1 MTTIPK
7 PSRISAASYHA
18 TSAQDM
24 STSSDDESVVEIS
37 SNLENDDCLCFARH
51 QEQTSIVINPPDGH
65 VLFQQP
71 VEEYASNGSL
81 ENVQETAQQV
91 ICEFQNRLL
100 EKLPRVAIAALL
112 PPNDDDV
119 LRLEEHVVV
128 NALQQA
134 VHKNKRRSTR
144 AKLSTKRLVD
154 ENFAKPRVRASSR
167 RAITRDTESNHDSSS
182 SQDHPASSHKA
193 QDENS
198 NLVYDLHDEDVIS
211 TNGGS
216 HVLPH
221 PGNVRFVHMSVAY
234 GKRYHKARS
243 EQGRFAVVQD
253 FIQAFQG
260 RRFVKHLGRGV
271 YRKLPHGSVI
281 QKVTRALKRAITSPK
296 AIRNE
301 ADNSSKAHS
310 VPMPKRTRCKRPV
323 KNEQVKLL
331 PTSKEARRPSETRL
345 GRKRRR
351 VSRFLQDEHHEEASV
366 APTTRV
372 VKTAADIVVGPTPA
386 KRTSSSRVQD
396 VPPKT
401 ASVATSLR
409 SPPAVP
415 NRVSPDAVPTTTT
428 ACKPLVVLS
437 SRGIPIVLPNTPTT
451 AMPVVLGVNGN
462 PHGLG
467 LLAQR
472 FTNWVRATK
481 NFDCIDLD
489 VAVRALKIP
498 KRRIYDIVN
507 ILEGAGVLQRKSG
520 RKNVFF
526 WAAPSLEDHTQ
537 EMQHQALEQQ
547 QDEQLDKWME
557 MLQRRQMD
565 IMEESN
571 ISGSELAP
579 LLGLETTLLAV
590 HVPQHSFLRTI
601 HTMPVDNND
610 AGPIAFKITSHG
622 EPKDFPKAC
631 LLTHGETKLRP
642 VEVNTS
648 LSPSKA
654 AFGPHARYPAQSPAI
669 ECHDPNPLGTLLKVL
684 PKPPPK
690 AGLSYTDFSPG
701 FQPMEV
707 SDDDEER
714 DASPFVSLWRQDDK
728 EQSHSPFEALLKA
741 SEAVCE

>member
-1 MTTIPK
+1 MP
-7 PSRISAASYHA
+7 
-18 TSAQDM
+18 
-24 STSSDDESVVEIS
+24 
-37 SNLENDDCLCFARH
+37 
-51 QEQTSIVINPPDGH
+51 
-65 VLFQQP
+65 
-71 VEEYASNGSL
+71 
-81 ENVQETAQQV
+81 
-91 ICEFQNRLL
+91 
-100 EKLPRVAIAALL
+100 
-112 PPNDDDV
+112 
-119 LRLEEHVVV
+119 
-128 NALQQA
+128 
-134 VHKNKRRSTR
+134 
-144 AKLSTKRLVD
+144 TKRLVD
-154 ENFAKPRVRASSR
+154 EGFHKPRVRASSR
-167 RAITRDTESNHDSSS
+167 RAITNDKESNQDSS
-182 SQDHPASSHKA
+182 SQDHPASHKV

-216 HVLPH
+216 HMLPH
-221 PGNVRFVHMSVAY
+221 PGNVRFVQMSVAY
-234 GKRYHKARS
+234 GKRYHVARS
-243 EQGRFAVVQD
+243 EQCRFAVVQD

-260 RRFVKHLGRGV
+260 RFVKHLGNGV

-281 QKVTRALKRAITSPK
+281 QKVTRALKRATFLPK
-296 AIRNE
+296 ARNE
-301 ADNSSKAHS
+301 ADNKANS
-310 VPMPKRTRCKRPV
+310 VPMPKRTRCKLTA
-323 KNEQVKLL
+323 KNKQVELL
-331 PTSKEARRPSETRL
+331 PTSKEARRQSETLL

-351 VSRFLQDEHHEEASV
+351 VSRFFQHEHEASV

-372 VKTAADIVVGPTPA
+372 VKTTADIVVGPTPA

-401 ASVATSLR
+401 TVSTSLG
-409 SPPAVP
+409 SVP
-415 NRVSPDAVPTTTT
+415 NRVSPDTVPTITT

-437 SRGIPIVLPNTPTT
+437 SRDGIPIVLPNTPTT

-472 FTNWVRATK
+472 FTTWVQATK
-481 NFDCIDLD
+481 NFDYIDLD
-489 VAVRALKIP
+489 VAVKALRIP

-507 ILEGAGVLQRKSG
+507 ILEGAGVLQRKNG

-526 WAAPSLEDHTQ
+526 WAAPLEDNTQ
-537 EMQHQALEQQ
+537 EMQLALEQQ

-557 MLQRRQMD
+557 MLQSRQKD
-565 IMEESN
+565 IIEECN
-571 ISGSELAP
+571 ISGPELAP
-579 LLGLETTLLAV
+579 LLGLDTTLLAV
-590 HVPQHSFLRTI
+590 HVPQNSFLRTI
-601 HTMPVDNND
+601 HTMPFDNNND

-631 LLTHGETKLRP
+631 LLTHGETKLHP
-642 VEVNTS
+642 VEVKTS

-654 AFGPHARYPAQSPAI
+654 AFVPYARYPAQSPAI

-701 FQPMEV
+701 FQPIEV

-714 DASPFVSLWRQDDK
+714 DASPFVSLWHQDYK
-728 EQSHSPFEALLKA
+728 EQSRSSFEALLKA